1 MEPGT
6 AGGQLRCAAS
16 RTRRHVLF
24 ANMPHATGPQIVRSA
39 IAHPARSCTN
49 RTNHSTLGEYM
60 LALFHRAQP
69 QPTPGKMLAA
79 SLGGMI
85 AIGVLGAITAYS
97 STPLIM
103 APFGA
108 SCVLLFFRSQQ
119 PAIATGKCDRGPC
132 RCHAGRTAAP
142 AYISKRMVG
151 RGHRCRIGDRNDG
164 CPAHHTSAGRR

>member
-1 MEPGT
+1 
-6 AGGQLRCAAS
+6 
-16 RTRRHVLF
+16 
-24 ANMPHATGPQIVRSA
+24 
-39 IAHPARSCTN
+39 
-49 RTNHSTLGEYM
+49 M

-108 SCVLLFFRSQQ
+108 SCVLLFSVPNSPLSQ
-119 PAIATGKCDRGPC
+119 PANVIGGHVVATLVGLLLRLIFPNEWWAVAIAVGVAIGMMAALRITHPPAGADPLVVFSTDPGFGFLLFPVLTGAIALVCVATAFHKLTRTAYPTGK
-132 RCHAGRTAAP
+132 
-142 AYISKRMVG
+142 S
-151 RGHRCRIGDRNDG
+151 
-164 CPAHHTSAGRR
+164 

>member
-1 MEPGT
+1 
-6 AGGQLRCAAS
+6 
-16 RTRRHVLF
+16 
-24 ANMPHATGPQIVRSA
+24 
-39 IAHPARSCTN
+39 
-49 RTNHSTLGEYM
+49 M

-108 SCVLLFFRSQQ
+108 SCVLLFSVPNSPLSQ
-119 PAIATGKCDRGPC
+119 PANVIGGHVVATLVGLLLRLIFPNEWWAVAIAVGLAIGLMAALRITHPPAGADPLVVFSTAPGFGFLLFPVLTGAIALVCVATAFHKLTRTAYPTGK
-132 RCHAGRTAAP
+132 
-142 AYISKRMVG
+142 S
-151 RGHRCRIGDRNDG
+151 
-164 CPAHHTSAGRR
+164 